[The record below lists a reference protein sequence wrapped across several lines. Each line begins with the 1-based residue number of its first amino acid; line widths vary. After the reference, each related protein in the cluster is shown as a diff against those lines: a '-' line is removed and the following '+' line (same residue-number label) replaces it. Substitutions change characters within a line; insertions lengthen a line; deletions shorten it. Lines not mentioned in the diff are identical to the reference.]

1 MTDNPFDLYTLNVC
15 GDGNG
20 DIPGWLALAI
30 CALPFVLLLLD
41 VLGG

>member
-1 MTDNPFDLYTLNVC
+1 MTDNPLDLYTHNVC
-15 GDGNG
+15 GGG

-30 CALPFVLLLLD
+30 CALPFVLVLLD

>member
-1 MTDNPFDLYTLNVC
+1 MTENPFDIYSPTVC
-15 GDGNG
+15 GAG

-30 CALPFVLLLLD
+30 CALPFALLLLD